1 MSIYHHC
8 KSEWL
13 FIYSIFWSMAK
24 RVDGKLEHI
33 HKTTFKNRS
42 FSATK
47 GFAGLSSLSDDPSID
62 PVVDELVADA
72 VDRTVTIV

>member
-1 MSIYHHC
+1 MALYLLSN
-8 KSEWL
+8 
-13 FIYSIFWSMAK
+13 FWSTVK

-72 VDRTVTIV
+72 VDRIFTIV